1 MAVLRILLVLVTIAC
16 GGCSLLAVDR
26 EMQQARQDLVVVA
39 GRLLATDSG
48 GSALVALLDGKGDF
62 VAYRIAA
69 PGEAFY
75 FTQAPGDYQL
85 LAFDDRNGNFALDDD
100 EPRHWLPKAR
110 YAPLAVQPDLAEREH
125 LAQLN
130 TLDLQAANG
139 PAPPKLDLRL
149 EVLYREQPR
158 LQRNYLQVVD
168 FTDPRFDDR
177 NIQLGAWQP
186 LSFMREVGYGLY
198 LLAPW
203 DPDKEPIILVH
214 GINASPRD
222 WQALAAS
229 LDLKRF
235 QLVLFHYPSGL
246 PLRNSAYMLSIAMR
260 DMLLR
265 LAPRRMHVFA
275 HSMGGLVARR
285 ALQFLDEGEAKRLCL
300 FATLSTP
307 WEGHPSA
314 ATGVQRVPF
323 DVPVWRD
330 MAPGSPYLQALFAT
344 PLPAHIRQWML
355 VSYGGNRRMLPEPN
369 DGVVPLASELRAA
382 AQDEARRL
390 YLIDES
396 HTGILHSRRATE
408 LLDRALQG
416 LPEKGC
422 PVDPG

>member
-1 MAVLRILLVLVTIAC
+1 MVVLRMVLVLVAVAC
-16 GGCSLLAVDR
+16 GGCSLLEVDR
-26 EMQQARQDLVVVA
+26 EMQQARQELVVVA

-48 GSALVALLDGKGDF
+48 RSALVALLDGKGGF
-62 VAYRIAA
+62 VAYRIVA

-85 LAFDDRNGNFALDDD
+85 LAFDDRNGNFALDRD
-100 EPRHWLPKAR
+100 EPRHWLPQAR
-110 YAPLAVQPDLAEREH
+110 HAPLTVQPDLAERER
-125 LAQLN
+125 LARLN
-130 TLDLQAANG
+130 TLDLQVAVDAD
-139 PAPPKLDLRL
+139 PPRLDLRL
-149 EVLYREQPR
+149 KVLYREQPR
-158 LQRNYLQVVD
+158 LQRNYLQVVA

-177 NIQLGAWQP
+177 HIRLGAWQP

-203 DPDKEPIILVH
+203 DPAKEPIILVH

-229 LDLKRF
+229 LDLTRF

-265 LAPRRMHVFA
+265 LAPRRMHLFA

-285 ALQFLDEGEAKRLCL
+285 ALQFLDESEARRLCL

-307 WEGHPSA
+307 WDGHPSA

-323 DVPVWRD
+323 EVPVWRD
-330 MAPGSPYLQALFAT
+330 MAPGSRYLRALFAR

-355 VSYGGNRRMLPEPN
+355 VSYGGNRRLLPEPN
-369 DGVVPLASELRAA
+369 DGVVPLASELRSA
-382 AQDEARRL
+382 AQDEAERL
-390 YLIDES
+390 YLVDES
-396 HTGILHSRRATE
+396 HTGILHSSRATA
-408 LLDRALQG
+408 LLERALRE
-416 LPEKGC
+416 LPEQGC
-422 PVDPG
+422 AD

>member
-1 MAVLRILLVLVTIAC
+1 MAVLRILLVLATITG
-16 GGCSLLAVDR
+16 GGCSLLEVDR
-26 EMQQARQDLVVVA
+26 EMQRARQELVVVA
-39 GRLLATDSG
+39 GRLQATEPG
-48 GSALVALLDGKGDF
+48 RSALVALLDGKGAF
-62 VAYRIAA
+62 VAYRIVA

-75 FTQAPGDYQL
+75 FTQARGAYQL
-85 LAFDDRNGNFALDDD
+85 LAFDDRNGDFALDGD
-100 EPRHWLPKAR
+100 EPRHWLPDAR
-110 YAPLAVQPDLAEREH
+110 SAPLSVQPDLAERERLARLNSLH
-125 LAQLN
+125 LAVGGLAGAPR
-130 TLDLQAANG
+130 LDLS
-139 PAPPKLDLRL
+139 L

-168 FTDPRFDDR
+168 FTDPRFDDAAIR
-177 NIQLGAWQP
+177 LGAWQP
-186 LSFMREVGYGLY
+186 LTFMREVGYGLY

-203 DPDKEPIILVH
+203 DPDKEPVILVH

-229 LDLKRF
+229 LDLQRF

-314 ATGVQRVPF
+314 ATGVQRVPLE
-323 DVPVWRD
+323 VPVWRD

-355 VSYGGNRRMLPEPN
+355 VSYAGNRRMLPEPN

-382 AQDEARRL
+382 AQDEAERL
-390 YLIDES
+390 YLVNES
-396 HTGILHSRRATE
+396 HTGILHSRRTTE
-408 LLDRALQG
+408 LLERALQG
-416 LPEKGC
+416 LPGKGC
-422 PVDPG
+422 AVARD